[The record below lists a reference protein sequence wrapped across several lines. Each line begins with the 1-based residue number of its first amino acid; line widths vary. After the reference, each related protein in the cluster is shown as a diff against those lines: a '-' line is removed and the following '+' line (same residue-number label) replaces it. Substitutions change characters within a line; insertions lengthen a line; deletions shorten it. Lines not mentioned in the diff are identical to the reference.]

1 MHSMDG
7 IGENGGSTAAR
18 RPRLKLVPG
27 GRPGDGLEPAPP
39 LRPVRTVAVASG
51 KGGVGK
57 TSLTVNLAMALA
69 ELQQRVLVVD
79 GDLGL
84 GKLDLMIGA
93 APRFHLGHVLAEECD
108 VTDAVITGPRG
119 VRFLP
124 GACGGGQLA
133 VLDPVRR
140 RRFFAALDRFAG
152 STDVV
157 LLDLAPGIGPNALDL
172 ARHADEVLVVTT
184 PEPTAY
190 ADAYTVIKILA
201 TPGALPPRV
210 VVNRARSEEEA
221 HDTFLRLSG
230 TAKRHLGVA
239 PVFWGLI
246 PEDETVGTAVR
257 RQIPF
262 TLSSPDT
269 PASRHVRTLAWRLLR
284 GRTPDGGDRAP
295 VLDSQGGSNGGRPGR
310 GPSVSRPHLWEAA

>member
-7 IGENGGSTAAR
+7 TRENGGSAAGV

-27 GRPGDGLEPAPP
+27 GRPGRGPEPVPAR
-39 LRPVRTVAVASG
+39 RPVRTVAVASG

-69 ELQQRVLVVD
+69 ELRQRVLVVD
-79 GDLGL
+79 GDFGL
-84 GKLDLMIGA
+84 GKLDLMIGV

-108 VTDAVITGPRG
+108 VTDAVISGPRG

-124 GACGGGQLA
+124 GACGEGNLA
-133 VLDPVRR
+133 VLDPLRQ
-140 RRFFAALDRFAG
+140 RRFFEALDRFAAT
-152 STDVV
+152 TDVV
-157 LLDLAPGIGPNALDL
+157 LLDLAPGIGPNALEL
-172 ARHADEVLVVTT
+172 ARRAGEVLVVTT

-190 ADAYTVIKILA
+190 ADAYTIIKILS
-201 TPGALPPRV
+201 TPGTLPPRV

-239 PVFWGLI
+239 PVFWGLV
-246 PEDETVGTAVR
+246 PEDETVATAVR

-262 TLSSPDT
+262 TLSAPDA

-295 VLDSQGGSNGGRPGR
+295 VLDSQGSPADGRPGR
-310 GPSVSRPHLWEAA
+310 GRSVSRPRLWEAA